1 MMQDNPQD
9 SLSAALKPNAP
20 ARAFPALPA
29 PLVISA
35 LALLITAGFG
45 FYLFQ
50 SAQTLKSEIRNDLAT
65 SNKTHQELQIL
76 QQSAVR
82 NQQQLEARLA
92 LIEAHQAETRAQ
104 QDVLTGMYDA
114 LTRSDTVR
122 ALGEIEQTLT
132 FASQQLQL
140 TGNVAA
146 AQAMLVNVDL
156 KLSQLGR
163 PELINLRQALARDI
177 DTIKAQPTLDLSGM
191 IVKLDNLA
199 ASLDKLPLSIDGYQ
213 VPVPAAPKV
222 EGDRLKRFAA
232 EVWHEIKQLIQI
244 RRMDRADALLLS
256 PEQAFF
262 VRENIKLRLM
272 DARTALLLRDEAT
285 FRADIKAVLGYMKQ
299 HFDARSPVTT
309 GAVNLLQQY
318 ASQSLPLKLPDLGGS
333 LAAARNARAVAERV
347 KP

>member
-1 MMQDNPQD
+1 MQDNPQD
-9 SLSAALKPNAP
+9 SLSAALKPTAP
-20 ARAFPALPA
+20 ARHFPALPA
-29 PLVISA
+29 PLLMSA
-35 LALLITAGFG
+35 IALLLAAGTG

-50 SAQTLKSEIRNDLAT
+50 SAETLKAEIRRDLAT
-65 SNKTHQELQIL
+65 SGKTHQELQNL
-76 QQSAVR
+76 QQSAVH
-82 NQQQLEARLA
+82 NQQKLEARLA
-92 LIEAHQAETRAQ
+92 LIEAHQTEARAQ

-122 ALGEIEQTLT
+122 ALAEIEQTLI

-146 AQAMLVNVDL
+146 AQAMLINVDM
-156 KLSQLGR
+156 KLSQLNR

-177 DTIKAQPTLDLSGM
+177 DTIKALPTLDLAGM

-199 ASLDKLPLSIDGYQ
+199 ASLDKLPLSIDGYR
-213 VPVPAAPKV
+213 VPAPAAPKV

-232 EVWHEIKQLIQI
+232 EIWHEIKQLIQI
-244 RRMDRADALLLS
+244 RRMDQNDALLLS

-272 DARTALLLRDEAT
+272 DARTALLLRDETT

-299 HFDARSPVTT
+299 HFDARSPVT
-309 GAVNLLQQY
+309 GSAVSLLQQY
-318 ASQSLPLKLPDLGGS
+318 SAQSLPLKLPDLGGS
-333 LAAARNARAVAERV
+333 LAAARNARSVAERV